1 MYTIQYGFLANHS
14 TELAGIEFVDK
25 ILLYLDDQQTSI
37 SIFFD
42 LSKAFDHDILLFKLK
57 YYGFTGTP
65 CKWVCSYLCNRQQ
78 YTQYGTHISEN
89 WKLRHGSYK
98 VISLDPCCSSFIWI
112 IFIPHQIHLK
122 QYCMQIAQRLLLLSV
137 QSREWSLAQEIYIP
151 RHLVWVIKYL
161 SVVDSRFFFF
171 NFEKTNYMIFPSSG
185 RKIEEISLNMKIKN
199 NTIERQK
206 WWHGSCKV
214 IGHMFI
220 IYMNDIYTV
229 SDRLSILLVANWG
242 TFYWI
247 WKSKTMLS
255 NELRSSIFLAYWLMS
270 SWHCHPTL
278 EKCIKIWR
286 TIGVLTKLK
295 HFLHMAVLKTLY
307 SLISPNLHFRI
318 LSWEFNSP
326 RIQ

>member
-1 MYTIQYGFLANHS
+1 MYADRTTLTTAVGSITRMESGSRNIYP
-14 TELAGIEFVDK
+14 
-25 ILLYLDDQQTSI
+25 QTFSMSYQI
-37 SIFFD
+37 SIC
-42 LSKAFDHDILLFKLK
+42 
-57 YYGFTGTP
+57 G
-65 CKWVCSYLCNRQQ
+65 WQQ
-78 YTQYGTHISEN
+78 I
-89 WKLRHGSYK
+89 
-98 VISLDPCCSSFIWI
+98 
-112 IFIPHQIHLK
+112 
-122 QYCMQIAQRLLLLSV
+122 
-137 QSREWSLAQEIYIP
+137 
-151 RHLVWVIKYL
+151 
-161 SVVDSRFFFF
+161 FFF

-185 RKIEEISLNMKIKN
+185 RKIGEISLNMKIKN

-242 TFYWI
+242 TFCWI

-255 NELRSSIFLAYWLMS
+255 NELRSSIFLAYWSMS